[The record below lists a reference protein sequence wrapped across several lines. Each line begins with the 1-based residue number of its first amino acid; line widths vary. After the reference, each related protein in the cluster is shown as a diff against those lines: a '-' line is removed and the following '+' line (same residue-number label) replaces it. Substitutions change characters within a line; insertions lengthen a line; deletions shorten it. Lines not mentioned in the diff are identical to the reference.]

1 MIKSQTF
8 SSLTYQPIFMYLSN
22 IIKVCHLICRQ
33 VYSGKIQ
40 LLMILDESIEGS
52 RTFNRTGILES
63 VKNFLES
70 QHNYKRFIFVTLI

>member
-52 RTFNRTGILES
+52 RLLIEQVFWKVLRTF
-63 VKNFLES
+63 
-70 QHNYKRFIFVTLI
+70 